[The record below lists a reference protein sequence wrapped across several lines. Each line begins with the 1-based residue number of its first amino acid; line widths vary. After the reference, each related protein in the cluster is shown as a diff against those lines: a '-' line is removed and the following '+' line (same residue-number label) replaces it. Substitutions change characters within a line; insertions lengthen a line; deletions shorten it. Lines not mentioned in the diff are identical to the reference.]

1 MIYIA
6 DTHTLLWFLSED
18 NQLSIRSK
26 QIFEKVESGDGIMV
40 IPTIVL
46 AELMALC
53 ERKSCKE
60 IYRRIIEKISEGEN
74 YNAYALDLNVV
85 KAAENLTSLKDIHDR
100 MIAATAQIL
109 EAPIITRDRI
119 IKKHKVDI
127 IW

>member
-18 NQLSIRSK
+18 SELSIK
-26 QIFEKVESGDGIMV
+26 GKEIFEHVENGEGIII

-53 ERKSCKE
+53 EKKSCKE
-60 IYRRIIEKISEGEN
+60 IYAKIVEKIEQGEN
-74 YNAYALDLNVV
+74 YNAYDLDLKVV
-85 KAAENLTSLKDIHDR
+85 KVAETLTRLRDIHDR
-100 MIAATAQIL
+100 IIAATAQIL
-109 EAPIITRDRI
+109 KAPIITRDRI
-119 IKKHKVDI
+119 IEQNNVDV